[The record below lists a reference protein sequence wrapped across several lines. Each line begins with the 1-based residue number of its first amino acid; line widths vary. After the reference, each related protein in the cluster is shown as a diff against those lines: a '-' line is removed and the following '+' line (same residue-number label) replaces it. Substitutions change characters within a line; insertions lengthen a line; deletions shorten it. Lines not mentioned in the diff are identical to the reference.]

1 MSILDSLLHKV
12 FGTPHERK
20 VKSLRPIIAQIHE
33 ARQKLEVLDDK
44 ELAAKSAEF
53 REAIKA
59 GKTLD
64 DIKVEA
70 FAVCQEACDRRLGI
84 FNVFKPE
91 FEFDFSS
98 LGDDPEIIA
107 AVEAAKADMAAGK
120 PEWEIYMPAK
130 FYAKVRELF
139 PKSEKPFRMLPFD
152 VQLIG
157 GLVLHEGAIA
167 EMATGEGKTL
177 AAVCPYI

>member
-64 DIKVEA
+64 DINTT
-70 FAVCQEACDRRLGI
+70 D
-84 FNVFKPE
+84 N
-91 FEFDFSS
+91 FDVSS
-98 LGDDPEIIA
+98 LL
-107 AVEAAKADMAAGK
+107 GK
-120 PEWEIYMPAK
+120 I
-130 FYAKVRELF
+130 
-139 PKSEKPFRMLPFD
+139 
-152 VQLIG
+152 
-157 GLVLHEGAIA
+157 
-167 EMATGEGKTL
+167 
-177 AAVCPYI
+177 